1 VEFRLLGL
9 LEVIDD
15 DGSAIQLGGRNEC
28 ALLALLLLDANRPLS
43 ADRLIEGLWSE
54 RAPPSAMKTVQ
65 VYVSRLRRRLPA
77 DRVATTAAGYQLR
90 LEPDELDADRFARLA
105 AQGRTLFVGGDAD
118 GAVALLSEAL
128 ELWRGS
134 PLAGFETRDFARE
147 EIRRLEELRTVAIA
161 DRVDARLAAGG
172 TGELVGE
179 LQELVDVH
187 PLWERPRAQLML
199 ALYRAGRQAD
209 ALEVYQLARDLL
221 VRELGIEPGKSL
233 RDLQQQIL
241 QQAASLDLPS
251 PPASADGRTAFVGR
265 VREMAELVRALEDAR
280 RGSGCL
286 FLLVGEPGIGKSR
299 LAEEL
304 LDRAALQGAHTL
316 LGRSWEAGGAPVYWP
331 WIQALRPYVRRLG
344 LAELR
349 SQLGPGAAAVAQL
362 LPEVR
367 ERLQD
372 LPEPPPLEPEAAR
385 FRLFDATAE
394 FLRRASAETPIALV
408 LDDLQAADPASLLL
422 LQFLARGIGSMRMVV
437 VGTVRDVDPLPDA
450 HLTSV
455 LGEIGREP
463 AAQRLALI
471 GLTRDEVSEYVGAA
485 AADIVTP
492 ELAGSLHAETDGN
505 PLFLVETVRLLASEG
520 ADSAAKAPLPE
531 TMRELISRR
540 LQQLPD
546 ECTSLLELASVLGR
560 EFPLAA
566 LAGLAGAQEDDV
578 LDVLESAL
586 TTRVVFEVGGAP
598 GRFRFT
604 HVLVR
609 DLLYDRLGAAGR
621 VRAHRAAL
629 TVLETL
635 YRPDVEQHLTEL
647 AHHAI
652 AGLEPKAILAYSERA
667 GDRALALLA
676 NEEAARLYSVAL
688 EALPRTDRRNP
699 DARCEL
705 LLSLGEA
712 ELRAGRSGAAKTA
725 FLEAAAIARRTGS
738 PRTLA
743 RAAVGYGGRSMYS
756 RAGSDLEL
764 VPLLEEALVQL
775 DHDQD
780 DELRV
785 RLLARLAGALRD
797 QRDRSR
803 RDSLSNEA
811 VALARRSGSPTALA
825 YALDGRAAA
834 MIAPDTI
841 DECLQIADELIS
853 VADAAGD
860 KERSFYGRL
869 ARLTA
874 LVFAG
879 ALPRAEADLAAVNRL
894 AVDLRQPQQLFQA
907 LGADAMFALGQGR
920 LAEAET
926 LIERAHTYGAGA
938 QPEMAIPIYTLQ
950 RYALFELRG
959 DDHDLTSAI
968 SDLIIDFPARPV
980 FRCLLAHLR
989 ARANRHEDAATDLA
1003 ELTADA
1009 IAALPFD
1016 QEWLLGMS
1024 LLAEACARVGD
1035 TDAAAVLYP
1044 PLLPWANLI
1053 VADYPE
1059 AIRGSVSRYLALL
1072 AMQLGLI
1079 DDADAHFRHALDVN
1093 ERMGLRPWLAFTQA
1107 DYAQML
1113 LARGR
1118 AEDGVHARQLLAAS
1132 DASRRSLGITRT
1144 P

>member
-1 VEFRLLGL
+1 MLGL
-9 LEVIDD
+9 LEVIGD
-15 DGSAIQLGGRNEC
+15 DGSAIPIGSSNER
-28 ALLALLLLDANRPLS
+28 ALLALLLLDANRPMS
-43 ADRLIEGLWSE
+43 VDRLIEGLWGE
-54 RAPPSAMKTVQ
+54 RAPPTGLKTVQ
-65 VYVSRLRRRLPA
+65 VYVSRLRRRLPP
-77 DRVATTAAGYQLR
+77 DRVATTPAGYQLR

-105 AQGRTLFVGGDAD
+105 AQGRRLYIGGDAD

-128 ELWRGS
+128 TLWHG
-134 PLAGFETRDFARE
+134 PALAGFETRAFARE
-147 EIRRLEELRTVAIA
+147 GIRRLEELRTAAIA
-161 DRVDARLAAGG
+161 DRVDARLAAGAADQ
-172 TGELVGE
+172 LVGE
-179 LQELVDVH
+179 LQELVEAH

-209 ALEVYQLARDLL
+209 ALDAYQLARDLL
-221 VRELGIEPGKSL
+221 VRELGVEPGKSL

-241 QQAASLDLPS
+241 QHARSLDLP
-251 PPASADGRTAFVGR
+251 PAPAAAEADTGFVGR
-265 VREMAELVRALEDAR
+265 GREMAKLVGALEDAR
-280 RGSGCL
+280 RGTGCL

-304 LDRAALQGAHTL
+304 LHRAASQGARTL

-331 WIQALRPYVRRLG
+331 WIQALRPYIRTLG
-344 LAELR
+344 SAELR

-362 LPEVR
+362 LPEVQ

-394 FLRRASAETPIALV
+394 FLRRASAEAPIVLV
-408 LDDLQAADPASLLL
+408 LDDLQAADPASLLML
-422 LQFLARGIGSMRMVV
+422 KFLARGLGSMRMVV
-437 VGTVRDVDPLPDA
+437 VGAVRDVDPVPDT

-463 AAQRLALI
+463 VAQRVALI
-471 GLTRDEVSEYVGAA
+471 GLTRDDVSEYVRAA
-485 AADIVTP
+485 AADIATP
-492 ELAGSLHAETDGN
+492 ELASSLHAETDGN
-505 PLFLVETVRLLASEG
+505 PLFLVETVRLLASGG
-520 ADSAAKAPLPE
+520 AVSTAKAPLPE

-540 LQQLPD
+540 LAQLPD
-546 ECTSLLELASVLGR
+546 KCTALLELASVLGR
-560 EFPLAA
+560 EFPVAA
-566 LAGLAGAQEDDV
+566 LIGLADAPEDAV

-586 TTRVVFEVGGAP
+586 TARVVFEVADSAS
-598 GRFRFT
+598 RFRFT

-621 VRAHRAAL
+621 VRAHRGAL
-629 TVLETL
+629 TALEAL
-635 YRPDVEQHLTEL
+635 YSPDVEQHLTEL

-652 AGLEPKAILAYSERA
+652 AGHDPKAILAYGERA
-667 GDRALALLA
+667 ADRALALLA
-676 NEEAARLYSVAL
+676 HEEAARLYSAAL
-688 EALPRTDRRNP
+688 GALPRTDRRDP

-712 ELRAGRSGAAKTA
+712 QLRAGRSSAAKTA

-738 PRTLA
+738 ARSLA

-764 VPLLEEALVQL
+764 VPLLEEALERL
-775 DHDQD
+775 DHNEN

-797 QRDRSR
+797 ERDRTR

-811 VALARRSGSPTALA
+811 VALARRSHSPTALA

-834 MIAPDTI
+834 IIAPDTI
-841 DECLQIADELIS
+841 GECLQIADELVR

-869 ARLTA
+869 ARFTA
-874 LVFAG
+874 QVFAG
-879 ALPRAEADLAAVNRL
+879 ASTNAEADLATVNRH

-907 LGADAMFALGQGR
+907 LSADAMFALGQGR
-920 LAEAET
+920 LADAET
-926 LIERAHTYGAGA
+926 LIERARTYGASA

-959 DDHDLTSAI
+959 NEHDLTSAV
-968 SDLIIDFPARPV
+968 SALIADFPARPV
-980 FRCLLAHLR
+980 FRCVLAHLR
-989 ARANRHEDAATDLA
+989 ARANQHEEAATALA
-1003 ELTADA
+1003 ELTGDT

-1016 QEWLLGMS
+1016 QEWLFGMS
-1024 LLAEACARVGD
+1024 LLAEVCARVGA
-1035 TDAAAVLYP
+1035 TTAAAILYP

-1072 AMQLGLI
+1072 AVQLGLT
-1079 DDADAHFRHALDVN
+1079 DDADAHFRRALDMN

-1113 LARGR
+1113 LARGH
-1118 AEDGVHARQLLAAS
+1118 ADDGMRARQLLDSS
-1132 DASRRSLGITRT
+1132 DASCLSLGITRT

>member
-1 VEFRLLGL
+1 MLGL

-15 DGSAIQLGGRNEC
+15 DGSTIQLGGRNEP
-28 ALLALLLLDANRPLS
+28 ALLALLLLNANRPLS
-43 ADRLIEGLWSE
+43 ADRLIEGLWGE

-65 VYVSRLRRRLPA
+65 VYVSRLRRRLPP

-90 LEPDELDADRFARLA
+90 LEPDELDADGFARLT
-105 AQGRTLFVGGDAD
+105 AQGRTLYAGGDAD
-118 GAVALLSEAL
+118 GAVAVLSEAL
-128 ELWRGS
+128 AVWRG
-134 PLAGFETRDFARE
+134 PALAGFETRDFARE
-147 EIRRLEELRTVAIA
+147 EIRRLEELRTAAIA
-161 DRVDARLAAGG
+161 DRVDARLAAGAA
-172 TGELVGE
+172 GELVGE
-179 LQELVDVH
+179 LQELVDAH

-209 ALEVYQLARDLL
+209 ALDVYQLARELL

-241 QQAASLDLPS
+241 QQAAALDLP
-251 PPASADGRTAFVGR
+251 PAPAATEGRIGFVGR
-265 VREMAELVRALEDAR
+265 GREMAELDRALEDAR
-280 RGSGCL
+280 RGSGHL

-304 LDRAALQGAHTL
+304 LDRAALQGAQTL

-331 WIQALRPYVRRLG
+331 WIQALRPYVRTLG

-349 SQLGPGAAAVAQL
+349 AQLGPGAGAVAKL

-367 ERLQD
+367 ERLHD

-394 FLRRASAETPIALV
+394 FLRRASAEAPIVLV

-422 LQFLARGIGSMRMVV
+422 LQFLARGLAAMRMVV
-437 VGTVRDVDPLPDA
+437 VGAVRDVDPIPDA

-455 LGEIGREP
+455 LAEIAREP
-463 AAQRLALI
+463 VARRLALI
-471 GLTRDEVSEYVGAA
+471 GLTRDDVSAYVEAA
-485 AADIVTP
+485 AAGIATP

-520 ADSAAKAPLPE
+520 PVSTGKAPLPE
-531 TMRELISRR
+531 TMREVITRR
-540 LQQLPD
+540 LAQLPD
-546 ECTSLLELASVLGR
+546 DCTALLELASVLGR

-566 LAGLAGAQEDDV
+566 LAGVADTPEDV
-578 LDVLESAL
+578 LLDVLESAL
-586 TTRVVFEVGGAP
+586 TARVVFEVAGAP
-598 GRFRFT
+598 TRFRFT

-609 DLLYDRLGAAGR
+609 DLLYDRLGVAGR
-621 VRAHRAAL
+621 VRAHRSAL
-629 TVLETL
+629 TALEAL
-635 YRPDVEQHLTEL
+635 YSSDVEQHLTEL

-652 AGLEPKAILAYSERA
+652 AGLDPAATLAYGERA
-667 GDRALALLA
+667 ADRALALLA

-688 EALPRTDRRNP
+688 EALPRTDSNDP
-699 DARCEL
+699 ETRCDL

-712 ELRAGRSGAAKTA
+712 QLRAGRSGDAKTA

-738 PRTLA
+738 ARDLA

-756 RAGSDLEL
+756 RAGSDVEL
-764 VPLLEEALVQL
+764 VPLLEEALGRL
-775 DHDQD
+775 DRDDD

-797 QRDRSR
+797 QRDPAR
-803 RDSLSNEA
+803 RDNLSNEA
-811 VALARRSGSPTALA
+811 VALARRSNSPTALA

-834 MIAPDTI
+834 MIAPDTVG
-841 DECLQIADELIS
+841 ECLLIADELVK
-853 VADAAGD
+853 VADGVGD

-869 ARLTA
+869 ARMTA
-874 LVFAG
+874 QVFAG
-879 ALPRAEADLAAVNRL
+879 ALPEAETDLATINRL
-894 AVDLRQPQQLFQA
+894 AAELRQPQQLFQA
-907 LGADAMFALGQGR
+907 LGAGAMFALGQGR
-920 LAEAET
+920 LADADA

-950 RYALFELRG
+950 RYGLFELRG
-959 DDHDLTSAI
+959 DGHDLAPAI
-968 SDLIIDFPARPV
+968 SDLIADFPARPV
-980 FRCLLAHLR
+980 FRCVLAHLR
-989 ARANRHEDAATDLA
+989 ARTGQHERAASDLA

-1024 LLAEACARVGD
+1024 LLAEASARVGD
-1035 TDAAAVLYP
+1035 NDAAAVLYP
-1044 PLLPWANLI
+1044 SLLPWAHLI

-1059 AIRGSVSRYLALL
+1059 AIRGSVSRYVALL
-1072 AMQLGLI
+1072 AAQLGLT
-1079 DDADAHFRHALDVN
+1079 DDADAHFRHALDIN
-1093 ERMGLRPWLAFTQA
+1093 ERIGLRPWLAFTQA
-1107 DYAQML
+1107 DYAHML
-1113 LARGR
+1113 LAHGP
-1118 AEDGVHARQLLAAS
+1118 EDDGAHARELLAAA
-1132 DASRRSLGITRT
+1132 DANCRSLGVTRT